1 MNDPMDLTSY
11 ALHPDDGV
19 TAIARL
25 KRRLYT
31 VYLAVAT
38 TAALLL
44 LVVASTGR
52 DALGADAAPII
63 TLLAVL
69 FNLTCVV
76 ALWRRLSAVTAF
88 EQAMYWV
95 SYPTFLGSLVLALTR
110 AEGAVGQQSVLHSFS
125 LWLPIAV
132 VWSFLAF
139 GSARGLVAALG
150 FLSTTA
156 VVLAAVHAAG
166 LGMMPLALAFAGQ
179 LAATGTIYVV
189 VLYAFSLLLERQTA
203 ARSSAEVIAAFA
215 SKDPLTGLSNRLA
228 FSARFEQA
236 RALARRSGRSLAV
249 CFVDLDHFKLAN
261 DTFGHAG
268 GDALLRGF
276 AARLQGAVR
285 ESDTVA
291 RLGGDEFVV
300 LAFVDDDQQASVLAA
315 KLVDAQNEPYAVEG
329 REMTLSCSVGLSL
342 YPRDGEEIDALLE
355 HADRAMYVAKSARD
369 GRALSS
375 TT

>member
-1 MNDPMDLTSY
+1 MNDATDLTSY

-19 TAIARL
+19 AAIARL

-31 VYLAVAT
+31 VYLAVT
-38 TAALLL
+38 TVAALLL
-44 LVVASTGR
+44 LVFTSPGR
-52 DALGADAAPII
+52 DAMGAGVAQDVV
-63 TLLAVL
+63 LLLVL
-69 FNLTCVV
+69 FSLTCAA
-76 ALWRRLSAVTAF
+76 ALWARLSAVRVV

-95 SYPTFLGSLVLALTR
+95 SYPAFLGGLVLAISQADGTLEQH
-110 AEGAVGQQSVLHSFS
+110 AALHSFS

-139 GSARGLVAALG
+139 GSARGLVAAFG
-150 FLSTTA
+150 FLATTA
-156 VVLAAVHAAG
+156 VVLTAVQGAG
-166 LGMMPLALAFAGQ
+166 LGIEPMALAFAGQ

>member
-1 MNDPMDLTSY
+1 MSDPTDLTSY

-19 TAIARL
+19 AAIARL

-31 VYLAVAT
+31 VYLGVAT

-52 DALGADAAPII
+52 DSLGADAATIV

-69 FNLTCVV
+69 FNLTCAA

-95 SYPTFLGSLVLALTR
+95 SYPTFLGSLVLALSR

-139 GSARGLVAALG
+139 GSTRGLVAALG

-156 VVLAAVHAAG
+156 VVLTAVHGAG
-166 LGMMPLALAFAGQ
+166 LGIEPLALTFAGQ

-215 SKDPLTGLSNRLA
+215 SKDPLTGLSNRLGFA
-228 FSARFEQA
+228 ARFDQA
-236 RALARRSGRSLAV
+236 RALARRSGRALAV
-249 CFVDLDHFKLAN
+249 CFVDLDHFKVAN
-261 DTFGHAG
+261 DTFGHAA
-268 GDALLRGF
+268 GDALLHGF
-276 AARLQGAVR
+276 ATRLQGAVR

-300 LAFVDDDQQASVLAA
+300 LAFVDDEQQASILAA
-315 KLVDAQNEPYAVEG
+315 KLVDAQHEPYVVEG
-329 REMTLSCSVGLSL
+329 REVTLSCSVGLSL
-342 YPRDGEEIDALLE
+342 YPRDGEEIDVLLE
-355 HADRAMYVAKSARD
+355 RADREMYLVKSVRD
-369 GRALSS
+369 GRILTP